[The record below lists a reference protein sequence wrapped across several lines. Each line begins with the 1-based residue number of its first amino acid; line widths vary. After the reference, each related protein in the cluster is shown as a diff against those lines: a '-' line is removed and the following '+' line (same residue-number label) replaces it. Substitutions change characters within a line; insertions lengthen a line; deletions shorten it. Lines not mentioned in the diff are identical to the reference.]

1 VVTGSC
7 LCGGIVFEA
16 ERVALM
22 RHCHCS
28 SCRKETG
35 SAFGTLAVVKPEDF
49 RFVKGADL
57 VQYYDYPPDGRRAFC
72 RVCGSKAPLP
82 LLGSTIVA
90 VPAGLLDTDPGVR
103 PVLHQ
108 FAGSKACWW
117 EISDALPRFEKWVP
131 GFEPVWAR
139 DGEPDR

>member
-1 VVTGSC
+1 VVTGKC
-7 LCGGIVFEA
+7 LCGGIAFEA
-16 ERVALM
+16 ERVAFM

-28 SCRKETG
+28 HCRKETG
-35 SAFGTLAVVKPEDF
+35 SAFGTLAVVEPQHF
-49 RFVKGADL
+49 RFLKGADL

-82 LLGSTIVA
+82 LLNDTIMA

-117 EISDALPRFEKWVP
+117 EISDDLPRFEKWVP
-131 GFEPVWAR
+131 GYEPVWAR
-139 DGEPDR
+139 DAKS